1 MSSEAG
7 SLTGHLAIQNGK
19 LVVWPPAEGEPLP
32 VLVPSAYVQVLVN
45 GRLCTADVEI
55 RPEDAVVITPLEEVK
70 KGSCLITLG
79 GDGLT
84 ATAKVVPS
92 IKIMRSL
99 RDMLPATRLTPAVD
113 ETVTSFPAVSIE
125 ELRALLRAEGVVFG
139 LQLGVL
145 VRAANA
151 TVESDFLVAEGVAP
165 LPGTDATLDVFFT
178 SAAQVAHVADDD
190 EAVDFKERF
199 EFTGTV
205 PGQVLVKKTPA
216 VSGTPGRGVKG
227 ENIPAPLPKEIQLV
241 AGDGVVW
248 QQAAETLV
256 AVKSGRPVATQSR
269 GSYKV
274 HIVPDMSVRGNV
286 DLSTG
291 NISFLGDVSVSGDV
305 SSGFS
310 VWAGGKLRVNGVVDH
325 GLIQALSSV
334 LVRENIMSSQL
345 LVGPPQ
351 AFMRLATQLLDELS
365 ADSRRLS
372 SAVLQ
377 LKKVIPESKR
387 LYAAQLIGGLLDQR
401 DEGFRARVSLLQ
413 TEMGK
418 LDTRILHLLG
428 GDLLH
433 TINAFLKDTEHG
445 SRTEAH
451 IAELAQVFAA
461 LSEKV
466 MIFTPPDKAFIS
478 ARNVV
483 GSTLSCSGD
492 IVIQGGCYNSK
503 VQAGGRVEV
512 QGVFR
517 GGELRAGGDV
527 KVKELGSKS
536 GVSTNVS
543 CPPQARVILGT
554 VWENAIVTIGLRKH
568 TFTKG
573 QHKVTLLLEEG
584 NLMIRG

>member
-1 MSSEAG
+1 MSMDEG
-7 SLTGHLAIQNGK
+7 NLTGQLAVQNGK

-32 VLVPSAYVQVLVN
+32 VLVPCAGLQLSVN
-45 GRLCTADVEI
+45 GRPCTADVEI
-55 RPEDAVVITPLEEVK
+55 KPEDAVAITPLEEIK
-70 KGSCLITLG
+70 KGSCLVTIS

-84 ATAKVVPS
+84 ATAHVVPS
-92 IKIMRSL
+92 VKTARTL
-99 RDMLPATRLTPAVD
+99 RDLPPSTRLTLAVD
-113 ETVTSFPAVSIE
+113 ETKTFLPAVTIE

-151 TVESDFLVAEGVAP
+151 TVENDFLVAEGVAP
-165 LPGTDATLDVFFT
+165 LPGTDAKLDMFFT
-178 SAAQVAHVADDD
+178 AEARVAVVADEDD
-190 EAVDFKERF
+190 SVDFRERF
-199 EFTGTV
+199 EFTGVV

-216 VSGTPGRGVKG
+216 VNGTPGRGVKG
-227 ENIPAPLPKEIQLV
+227 ENIPAPLPKEVQLV

-274 HIVPDMSVRGNV
+274 HIVPDMAVRGNI
-286 DLSTG
+286 DLGTG

-305 SSGFS
+305 CSGFA
-310 VWAGGKLRVNGVVDH
+310 VWSGGKLRVDGVVDH
-325 GLIQALSSV
+325 GLVQALSSV

-351 AFMRLATQLLDELS
+351 SFVRLATQLLDELG
-365 ADSRRLS
+365 ADSKRLS
-372 SAVLQ
+372 SAVMQ

-387 LYAAQLIGGLLDQR
+387 LYAAQLISGLLDQR
-401 DEGFRARVSLLQ
+401 DDGFRARVSLLS

-428 GDLLH
+428 EDLAH

-451 IAELAQVFAA
+451 IAELARVFAA
-461 LSEKV
+461 LSEKIMV
-466 MIFTPPDKAFIS
+466 FTPPEKAFIS

-503 VQAGGRVEV
+503 IQAGGRVDV

-517 GGELRAGGDV
+517 GGELRAGSDV

-536 GVSTNVS
+536 GVSTHIY
-543 CPPQARVILGT
+543 CPPLAKVTVGT
-554 VWENAIVTIGLRKH
+554 VWENATVTIGLRKH
-568 TFTKG
+568 TFTKE

-584 NLMIRG
+584 NLMVR